1 MLLGECS
8 MKMFTKLALV
18 SSLAISAN
26 AMAMQSM
33 DDAALSAATGQ
44 DGINIGIALGTGGI
58 SIDKLYIHDNDGL
71 DPATST
77 ITGATKTAGAITIT
91 GTTAT
96 NGKAITLTQVDTT
109 KNLLDLKI
117 DSVGATDTNGAF
129 LNVAANVGAVNVKIG
144 SIGVGSSAT
153 LNETTA
159 VRGIKE
165 ATPTE
170 ILTGL
175 DLSLGA
181 ISANVQLGA
190 TPQGAMIKVNS
201 SLQGG
206 LTLSNLGIND
216 AAGGGKIVL
225 DKVMVR
231 GAGNTSG
238 NLDVD
243 ANISVVPTG
252 LKIQNNSTQGMN
264 VYAQGIHLGAAG
276 NASIGD
282 VELQGINVGTST
294 ITISGH

>member
-1 MLLGECS
+1 

-44 DGINIGIALGTGGI
+44 DGINIGIALGAGGI
-58 SIDKLYIHDNDGL
+58 SIDKVFIHDNDGL
-71 DPATST
+71 DPATG
-77 ITGATKTAGAITIT
+77 ITGAAATAGAIVVS
-91 GTTAT
+91 GVSV
-96 NGKAITLTQVDTT
+96 TQVDQTA
-109 KNLLDLKI
+109 NLLDLKI
-117 DSVGATDTNGAF
+117 DSVGASGTNGAF
-129 LNVAANVGAVNVKIG
+129 LNVAANVGAVDVSVG
-144 SIGVGSSAT
+144 SIGVGTSGT
-153 LNETTA
+153 LNTTTA
-159 VRGIKE
+159 VRGITE
-165 ATPTE
+165 TAPTE
-170 ILTGL
+170 IISGL

-181 ISANVQLGA
+181 ISANVQLGS

-206 LTLSNLGIND
+206 LTLSNFGIKD
-216 AAGGGKIVL
+216 AAGGGEIFL

-231 GAGNTSG
+231 GAGNTTG
-238 NLDVD
+238 DLDVD

-252 LKIQNNSTQGMN
+252 LKIQNNSAQGMN
-264 VYAQGIHLGAAG
+264 VYVQGVHLGAAA

-282 VELQGINVGTST
+282 VEIQGLNVGTST

>member
-44 DGINIGIALGTGGI
+44 DGINIGIALGSGGI
-58 SIDKLYIHDNDGL
+58 SIDKLYLHDNDGL
-71 DPATST
+71 ATST
-77 ITGATKTAGAITIT
+77 GITGASGTAGSIAISGVTVTQKGT
-91 GTTAT
+91 G
-96 NGKAITLTQVDTT
+96 
-109 KNLLDLKI
+109 NLLDLAI
-117 DSVGATDTNGAF
+117 DTNGASGSNGAF
-129 LNVAANVGAVNVKIG
+129 LNVAATVGAVDVHVG
-144 SIGVGSSAT
+144 SIGVGTSGT
-153 LNETTA
+153 LNTTTA
-159 VRGIKE
+159 VRGITE
-165 ATPTE
+165 TAPTE
-170 ILTGL
+170 IISGL
-175 DLSLGA
+175 DLSLGQ
-181 ISANVQLGA
+181 ISANVQLGS

-206 LTLSNLGIND
+206 LTFSNFGIND

-231 GAGNTSG
+231 GSGNTTG
-238 NLDVD
+238 DLDVN

-252 LKIQNNSTQGMN
+252 LRIQNNSTQGMN
-264 VYAQGIHLGAAG
+264 VYAQGVHLGAAG

-282 VELQGINVGTST
+282 LEIQGLNVGTST

>member
-1 MLLGECS
+1 

-44 DGINIGIALGTGGI
+44 DGINIGIALGSGGI
-58 SIDKLYIHDNDGL
+58 SIDKLYLHDNDGL
-71 DPATST
+71 ATST
-77 ITGATKTAGAITIT
+77 GITGSSGTAGAIAISGVTVTQRGT
-91 GTTAT
+91 G
-96 NGKAITLTQVDTT
+96 
-109 KNLLDLKI
+109 NLLDLAI
-117 DSVGATDTNGAF
+117 DTNGASGSNGAF
-129 LNVAANVGAVNVKIG
+129 LNVAATVGAVDVHVG
-144 SIGVGSSAT
+144 SIGVGTSGT
-153 LNETTA
+153 LNQTTA
-159 VRGIKE
+159 VRGITE
-165 ATPTE
+165 TAPTE
-170 ILTGL
+170 IISGL
-175 DLSLGA
+175 DLSLGQ
-181 ISANVQLGA
+181 ISANVQLGS

-206 LTLSNLGIND
+206 LTLSNFGIND

-231 GAGNTSG
+231 GSGNTTG
-238 NLDVD
+238 DLDVN

-252 LKIQNNSTQGMN
+252 LRIQNNSTQGMN
-264 VYAQGIHLGAAG
+264 VYAQGVHLGAAG

-282 VELQGINVGTST
+282 LEIQGLNVGTST